1 MSLVHG
7 AIFWNVRSSHQGS
20 LPEQEDINDRLALH
34 YVLGTVAIW
43 PTLMLMISDVWK
55 EKDSIARDI
64 KDRLFGRFIH
74 FLSKVLTTAVSFTSD
89 SDLVNNRLL
98 PSLMEIEWNI
108 QSIGALFGK
117 FHLYELVSQTTSS
130 FLSAGGIFLG
140 YLVPAYTLAGFHS
153 MEGLFIEIGKDTNR

>member
-1 MSLVHG
+1 MCVTLKPSIDFPLLKYIFLFSNSRALVFTFPSNFRRWFSILITSVVMSLVHG

-74 FLSKVLTTAVSFTSD
+74 FLSKVLTTAVSFTSY

-98 PSLMEIEWNI
+98 PSLPEI
-108 QSIGALFGK
+108 
-117 FHLYELVSQTTSS
+117 
-130 FLSAGGIFLG
+130 
-140 YLVPAYTLAGFHS
+140 
-153 MEGLFIEIGKDTNR
+153 

>member
-1 MSLVHG
+1 MNVLCVYFSRSLVFTFPSNLRRWFSIFITSVVMSLIHG

-55 EKDSIARDI
+55 EKDSVARDI

-74 FLSKVLTTAVSFTSD
+74 FVSKVLNSSSVS
-89 SDLVNNRLL
+89 
-98 PSLMEIEWNI
+98 SLY
-108 QSIGALFGK
+108 G
-117 FHLYELVSQTTSS
+117 SS
-130 FLSAGGIFLG
+130 
-140 YLVPAYTLAGFHS
+140 LVPCQIIRNIVTTCQYKIPS
-153 MEGLFIEIGKDTNR
+153 IDTGNWRESAVCYIRMT